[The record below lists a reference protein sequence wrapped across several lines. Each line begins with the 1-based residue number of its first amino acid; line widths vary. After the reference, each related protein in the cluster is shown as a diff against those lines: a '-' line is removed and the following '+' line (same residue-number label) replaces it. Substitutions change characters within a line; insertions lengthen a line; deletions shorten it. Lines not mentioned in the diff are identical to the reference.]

1 MPASRPPKKSET
13 LEIRLPHA
21 TKLAFMDRCKN
32 DGVTASQAV
41 RGFIE
46 EQTAAPVRVGR
57 SNGWIQALAALTA
70 GLAIGAAA
78 APSLAQSSAPDRQA
92 SVSAGAFDRLDADG
106 DGVLTRREFERR

>member
-1 MPASRPPKKSET
+1 MSASRPPKKSET

-21 TKLAFMDRCKN
+21 TKLAFMERCKS

-46 EQTAAPVRVGR
+46 EQTIAPVRVGR
-57 SNGWIQALAALTA
+57 PSGWIQALAALTA

-78 APSLAQSSAPDRQA
+78 APSLAQSSTPSTSSRDA
-92 SVSAGAFDRLDADG
+92 AFDQLDKNR
-106 DGVLTRREFERR
+106 DGVLTQREFEHR